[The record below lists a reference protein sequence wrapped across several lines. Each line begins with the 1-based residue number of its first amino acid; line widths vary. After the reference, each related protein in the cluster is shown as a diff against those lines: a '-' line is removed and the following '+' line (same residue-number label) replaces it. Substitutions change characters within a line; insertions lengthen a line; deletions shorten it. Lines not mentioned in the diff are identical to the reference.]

1 VSLGFADSPSQG
13 QNGGPF
19 SGVAVQILQD
29 TVQGPEAKA
38 KHQSPAPRQQ
48 VGVGNGNLK
57 TGWCQKVRA
66 GQERAQGALVIREKS
81 KRVQTKVSTSGLQEA
96 ATALACIC
104 SQGTGL
110 RGESDGVIDWPHST
124 AFRMTQF

>member
-1 VSLGFADSPSQG
+1 MSLRFADGPSQG

-19 SGVAVQILQD
+19 SGVAVQIEQD

-38 KHQSPAPRQQ
+38 KHRSPAPRQQ

-66 GQERAQGALVIREKS
+66 GQERAQGALVIRGEE
-81 KRVQTKVSTSGLQEA
+81 QENSDQSQNFW
-96 ATALACIC
+96 LAGSSC
-104 SQGTGL
+104 SSCVHVFTGY
-110 RGESDGVIDWPHST
+110 RAE
-124 AFRMTQF
+124 RRK